1 MTDTKLRP
9 AGAAQGTVAKPS
21 WHSPER
27 IMEYSMLGVL
37 VVLIIAATIIYPGF
51 LEPGNLSIVL
61 SQYAPLG
68 VVAVGM
74 TLVIIA
80 GGFDLSVGAI
90 FATAATIAAA
100 LAPKIGVPAAF
111 ALALISGIAL
121 GAINAFGVTV
131 LKVNPFITTLGTSS
145 LYSGAVLFITN
156 STAFSDTGDAF
167 QWLGTGTLFGIP
179 NTILLLILTFAA
191 GVVALNFTTFGRGI
205 FAVGGSREAARLSG
219 IRVNL
224 VQGSTYVISGFLA
237 ALAGIMTASQQGAG
251 QGSMGGTV
259 ALDAIAIV
267 VIGGTSLVGG
277 EGKLW
282 RTAVGLLVLAILD
295 NIFYSLAVDSNAQLI
310 VKGAIVILAV
320 AADQLVRRKQR

>member
-1 MTDTKLRP
+1 VINTKELEADIEP
-9 AGAAQGTVAKPS
+9 GTVTKPN

-27 IMEYSMLGVL
+27 LLEYSMLGVL
-37 VVLIIAATIIYPGF
+37 ALLIVAATIIYPRF
-51 LEPGNLSIVL
+51 LEPGNLAIVL

-68 VVAVGM
+68 IVAVGM

-90 FATAATIAAA
+90 FASAATIAAA
-100 LAPKIGVPAAF
+100 LAPQIGVPAAF
-111 ALALISGIAL
+111 ALALIGGLIL
-121 GAINAFGVTV
+121 GFINAVGVTV

-145 LYSGAVLFITN
+145 LYSGGVLFLTN
-156 STAFSDTGDAF
+156 STAFSDTNSDF
-167 QWLGTGTLFGIP
+167 QVLGTGATLGIP
-179 NTILLLILTFAA
+179 NTILVLILTFLV
-191 GVVALNFTTFGRGI
+191 GFVVLNFTGFGRGI

-237 ALAGIMTASQQGAG
+237 ALAGVITASQQSAG
-251 QGSMGGTV
+251 QGSMGGSV

-282 RTAVGLLVLAILD
+282 RTVVGLLVLAILD